1 MPPLPT
7 TYSPTGSTPISTGR
21 CEGVYRGGG
30 RRKGTPQALIIFYHQ
45 TGGQRNGKDR
55 VYAEYLLLRFETE
68 GKACPAMPDLHS
80 NKEGTCFPS
89 IKTIAAEC
97 GYGVTTV
104 KRALDDLLEAGYIQ
118 KSAALLMNGR
128 TAARPATFIR
138 CVRKW
143 KNPTP
148 SDGGENPPRESEP
161 YPSPMKRP
169 FAAIPPHQGIA
180 APSRWPIP
188 LRTG

>member
-1 MPPLPT
+1 MAKIE
-7 TYSPTGSTPISTGR
+7 YMQSTFCSDLKPR
-21 CEGVYRGGG
+21 ARLVLQC
-30 RRKGTPQALIIFYHQ
+30 LI
-45 TGGQRNGKDR
+45 
-55 VYAEYLLLRFETE
+55 
-68 GKACPAMPDLHS
+68 LHS

-118 KSAALLMNGR
+118 KAPRFDERKNGGQ
-128 TAARPATFIR
+128 TSNLYTLCAEME
-138 CVRKW
+138 K
-143 KNPTP
+143 PTP

-161 YPSPMKRP
+161 YRPMKRP